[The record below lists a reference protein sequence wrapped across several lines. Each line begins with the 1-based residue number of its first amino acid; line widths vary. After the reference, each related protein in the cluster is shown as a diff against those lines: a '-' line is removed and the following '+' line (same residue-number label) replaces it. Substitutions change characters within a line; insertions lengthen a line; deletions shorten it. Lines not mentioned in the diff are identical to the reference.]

1 MPFRR
6 RFTAVPAIGL
16 LLLAAACGDDAP
28 QASGAADAYESFFRT
43 LSEGE
48 RQTALED
55 IAPDGALGDT
65 FRGGAYF
72 TYADAIEA
80 RLERHGGLDEVVVDG
95 TSDVREGAVRVDGR
109 LRFADGTELER
120 SITFERENDE
130 WVGKL

>member
-1 MPFRR
+1 MPVCR
-6 RFTAVPAIGL
+6 RFTALAATGL
-16 LLLAAACGDDAP
+16 LLLAAACGDDTP
-28 QASGAADAYESFFRT
+28 QASAADAYESFFRT

-48 RQTALED
+48 RQTALEE
-55 IAPDGALGDT
+55 IAPAGALGDT

-95 TSDVREGAVRVDGR
+95 TNDVREGAVRVDGR

-120 SITFERENDE
+120 SITFERENEE